1 MEDDKQIDVHAL
13 RFDPFTCEDVEGLRE
28 YYFMRPNRTCDSAP
42 LDSFIW
48 RDYYDVKKCVVNEDC
63 VLMTECDDGI
73 MAAAIPLC
81 REEDLPKYFR
91 VLERYFNEV
100 LGRPL
105 IIFLADEEGVNV
117 LREAGALEGYE
128 VSEEEDLK
136 DYLYDAEA
144 LRILAGRKYSKK
156 RNHIHKFEEAYAGR
170 WEYRTLTG
178 ADKLDILSY
187 LTSWKLKKDEV
198 GEGTGIDANEE
209 SYDAMESL
217 DAEILGVHDI
227 LNNSCVF
234 ENVKIGGIYIDGSLK
249 AFSIGNYN
257 PREKMAV
264 IDIEKA
270 EPDIVGLYQMIN
282 REFLIHEFPDAE
294 IVNREDDVGLPGL
307 RRAKLSYY
315 PIDYARKYA
324 IKQKG
329 FEPQGTEALEA

>member
-1 MEDDKQIDVHAL
+1 MKDDKLIDVHEL
-13 RFDPFTCEDVEGLRE
+13 RFEPFCCQDVDRLRD

-81 REEDLPKYFR
+81 REEDLPVYFR
-91 VLERYFNEV
+91 LLERYFNEV
-100 LGRPL
+100 LKKPL
-105 IIFLADEEGVNV
+105 IIFLADEEGVEV
-117 LREAGALEGYE
+117 LRKAGELDDYE
-128 VSEEEDLK
+128 VREEEDLK
-136 DYLYDAEA
+136 DYLYDAES
-144 LRILAGRKYSKK
+144 LRTLAGRKLAKK
-156 RNHIHKFEEAYAGR
+156 RNHIHKFEEAYDGR
-170 WEYRTLTG
+170 WEYRTLSS

-187 LTSWKLKKDEV
+187 LTSWKLKKDET
-198 GEGTGIDANEE
+198 GEGMGIDANEE
-209 SYDAMESL
+209 SFDAMESL

-227 LNNSCVF
+227 LNNDCVF
-234 ENVKIGGIYIDGSLK
+234 DHVRIGGIYIDGSLR

-257 PREKMAV
+257 PREQMAI

-270 EPDIVGLYQMIN
+270 DPDIVGLYQMIN
-282 REFLIHEFPDAE
+282 REFLVHEFPEAKL
-294 IVNREDDVGLPGL
+294 VNREDDVGLPGL

-324 IKQKG
+324 LKQLDFK
-329 FEPQGTEALEA
+329 A

>member
-1 MEDDKQIDVHAL
+1 MKDDKQIDVHKL
-13 RFDPFTCEDVEGLRE
+13 SFEPFCCKDVDGLRE

-48 RDYYDVKKCVVNEDC
+48 RDYYEVKKCVVNEEC

-73 MAAAIPLC
+73 MAAAVPLC
-81 REEDLPKYFR
+81 REEDLPFYFR

-100 LGRPL
+100 LKKPL

-117 LREAGALEGYE
+117 LKQAGALDAYE
-128 VSEEEDLK
+128 IREEEDLK
-136 DYLYDAEA
+136 DYLYDAES
-144 LRILAGRKYSKK
+144 LRTLAGRKLAKK
-156 RNHIHKFEEAYAGR
+156 RNHIHKFEEAYSGR
-170 WEYRTLTG
+170 WEYRKLST
-178 ADKLDILSY
+178 ADKLDIMSY
-187 LTSWKLKKDEV
+187 LTSWKLKKDEA
-198 GEGTGIDANEE
+198 GEGMGIDANEE
-209 SYDAMESL
+209 SFDAMESL

-227 LNNSCVF
+227 LNNDCVF
-234 ENVKIGGIYIDGSLK
+234 EHVRIGGIYIDGVLK

-257 PREKMAV
+257 PREQMAI

-282 REFLIHEFPDAE
+282 REFLIHEFPEAKL
-294 IVNREDDVGLPGL
+294 VNREDDVGLPGL

-324 IKQKG
+324 LKQKD
-329 FEPQGTEALEA
+329 FNI

>member
-1 MEDDKQIDVHAL
+1 MEDDKQIDVQEL
-13 RFDPFTCEDVEGLRE
+13 KFERFTCEDVDRLRD

-48 RDYYDVKKCVVNEDC
+48 RDYYDVKRCVVNEDC

-91 VLERYFNEV
+91 LLERYFNEV
-100 LGRPL
+100 LKKPL
-105 IIFLADEEGVNV
+105 VIFLADEEGVNA
-117 LREAGALEGYE
+117 LRASGALDAYE
-128 VSEEEDLK
+128 VKEEEDLK

-144 LRILAGRKYSKK
+144 Y
-156 RNHIHKFEEAYAGR
+156 EGR
-170 WEYRTLTG
+170 WQYRSLK
-178 ADKLDILSY
+178 AEDKLDILSY

-227 LNNSCVF
+227 LNNDCVF
-234 ENVKIGGIYIDGSLK
+234 ENVRIGGIYIDGSLK

-270 EPDIVGLYQMIN
+270 EPDIIGLYQMIN
-282 REFLIHEFPDAE
+282 REFLIHEFPEAE

-324 IKQKG
+324 VRQLDFKG
-329 FEPQGTEALEA
+329 

>member
-1 MEDDKQIDVHAL
+1 MEDDKQINVHELVFDRFGCQDV
-13 RFDPFTCEDVEGLRE
+13 DGLRE
-28 YYFMRPNRTCDSAP
+28 YYFMRPNKTCDSAP
-42 LDSFIW
+42 LDSYIW
-48 RDYYDVKKCVVNEDC
+48 REYYDVKKCVVDEHC
-63 VLMTECDDGI
+63 MLMTECDDGI

-100 LGRPL
+100 LKKPL

-117 LREAGALEGYE
+117 LKEAGALDDYE
-128 VSEEEDLK
+128 VREEEDLK

-144 LRILAGRKYSKK
+144 LRTLAGRKYSKK
-156 RNHIHKFEEAYAGR
+156 RNHIHKFEEAYEGR
-170 WEYRTLTG
+170 WEYRTLTSE
-178 ADKLDILSY
+178 DKLDILSY
-187 LTSWKLKKDEV
+187 LSEWKLQKDEV
-198 GEGTGIDANEE
+198 GEGSGIDANEE

-227 LNNSCVF
+227 LNNDCVF
-234 ENVKIGGIYIDGSLK
+234 DNVRIGGIYIDGRLR

-270 EPDIVGLYQMIN
+270 DPDITGLYQIIN
-282 REFLIHEFPDAE
+282 REFLIHEFPEAE

-315 PIDYARKYA
+315 PIDYARKYL
-324 IKQKG
+324 IKQLDYKG
-329 FEPQGTEALEA
+329 IEE